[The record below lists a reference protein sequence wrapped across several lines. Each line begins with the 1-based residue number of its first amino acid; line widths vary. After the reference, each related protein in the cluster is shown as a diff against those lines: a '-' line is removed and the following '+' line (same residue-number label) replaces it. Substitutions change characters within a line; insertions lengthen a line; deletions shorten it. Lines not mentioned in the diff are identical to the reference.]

1 MKKFLISLSISLEYK
16 FVVEIAI
23 NQKRNVEA
31 QDPSLNKLIQDPQ
44 NEEKIIVKPDW
55 MTPEVGKWLSETLKG
70 LKSAGT

>member
-1 MKKFLISLSISLEYK
+1 M
-16 FVVEIAI
+16 
-23 NQKRNVEA
+23 NQNRNVEA

-44 NEEKIIVKPDW
+44 NEEIITVKPAW

>member
-1 MKKFLISLSISLEYK
+1 M
-16 FVVEIAI
+16 VEIEI

-44 NEEKIIVKPDW
+44 NEEIITVKPAW